1 MVLSLGR
8 GRRGLFVVV
17 VVVVAVGAEGRKLR
31 VNIVLMPPLTLNRK
45 I

>member
-17 VVVVAVGAEGRKLR
+17 VVVVGAEGRKLR